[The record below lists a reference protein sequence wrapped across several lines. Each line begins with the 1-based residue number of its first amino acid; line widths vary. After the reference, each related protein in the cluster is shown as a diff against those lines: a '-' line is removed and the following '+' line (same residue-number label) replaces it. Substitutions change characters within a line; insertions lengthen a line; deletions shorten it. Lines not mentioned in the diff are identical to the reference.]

1 MTYWKRTSFMVKP
14 YDFRNSLG
22 SALFQGKDIAPYII
36 YYLLI
41 FNRNSPIMG
50 KIKLI
55 YWRRLLR

>member
-1 MTYWKRTSFMVKP
+1 MTYWKRPSFMVKP

-22 SALFQGKDIAPYII
+22 IALFQDKDMPPYFI

-41 FNRNSPIMG
+41 FNRNSPIIG

>member
-14 YDFRNSLG
+14 YDFHDSLG
-22 SALFQGKDIAPYII
+22 SALFQDKDMPAYFI

-41 FNRNSPIMG
+41 FNRNSPMIG

-55 YWRRLLR
+55 YCRRLLR